1 MKKINFFAALVFS
14 LMTLWSCQKS
24 DSSESQ
30 MSQLNVSESVAVV
43 ASVDE
48 VEELMDQHIY
58 YTDNFFDFSG
68 LTGKG
73 YTSNGSGFFTPCT
86 TFELVT
92 IENSMTVT
100 IRFKD
105 GCTDAYGNE
114 VSGTITLVRSIANDG
129 YNFTVTFTE
138 VSINGHVINGTKT
151 YTRIA
156 ANSNGN
162 PEITSTVAMTVL
174 TDAGI
179 ITKTGNKAIEVTAG
193 NDTETYLDD
202 EITIRG
208 ASTYTAV
215 DGTVISA
222 EITTPLVK
230 LASCRFI
237 SEGVKQLNI
246 NGAVSVLNYGD
257 GTCDNKAIVT
267 DSEGVITEIELRKG
281 RRDK

>member
-1 MKKINFFAALVFS
+1 MKKINFFTALVFS

-24 DSSESQ
+24 DSSEIQ

-58 YTDNFFDFSG
+58 YTDSFFDFSG

-73 YTSNGSGFFTPCT
+73 YASNGSGFFTPCT
-86 TFELVT
+86 TIELVT
-92 IENSMTVT
+92 IENSATVT
-100 IRFKD
+100 IGFKE

-129 YNFTVTFTE
+129 YNFNVTFTE
-138 VSINGHVINGTKT
+138 VSINGYVINGTKT

-179 ITKTGNKAIEVTAG
+179 ITKTGNKAIEVSAG

-202 EITIRG
+202 EIPIRG

-222 EITTPLVK
+222 EITRPLVK

-246 NGAVSVLNYGD
+246 NGAVSVLDYGD